1 VDQAYSPVSG
11 ICREPYSSLTYPKA
25 LIMVFFSN
33 RYMVIFLIS
42 IVQLFMTNPLVIFD
56 FNKNSNLSQWTVL
69 DDVVMGG
76 RSSGIIYVNSEGHGV
91 FEGRVSLEN
100 NGGFSSVRY
109 QMKKVSVKGYSKC
122 VIRLKGDG
130 KNYQFRIKSMN
141 GDYYSYIGKFS
152 TTGQWQTLE
161 LTLDEMTPWFR
172 GRRLDMPNYPVI
184 TMESISI
191 LIGNKRAEDFMLE
204 IDKIE
209 LR

>member
-1 VDQAYSPVSG
+1 M
-11 ICREPYSSLTYPKA
+11 I
-25 LIMVFFSN
+25 
-33 RYMVIFLIS
+33 
-42 IVQLFMTNPLVIFD
+42 NPFVIFD
-56 FNKNSNLSQWTVL
+56 FNKNSNLSEWTVM

-76 RSSGIIYVNSEGHGV
+76 RSSGAISINSEGHGV

-109 QMKKVSVKGYSKC
+109 QMKTVSVKGYSKC

-130 KNYQFRIKSMN
+130 KYYQFRIKSKN
-141 GDYYSYIGKFS
+141 EDYYSYIAKFN

-161 LTLDEMTPWFR
+161 LILEEMTPWFR
-172 GRRLDMPNYPVI
+172 GRKLDMPNYPVM

-191 LIGNKRAEDFMLE
+191 LIGNKRAEDFMVE